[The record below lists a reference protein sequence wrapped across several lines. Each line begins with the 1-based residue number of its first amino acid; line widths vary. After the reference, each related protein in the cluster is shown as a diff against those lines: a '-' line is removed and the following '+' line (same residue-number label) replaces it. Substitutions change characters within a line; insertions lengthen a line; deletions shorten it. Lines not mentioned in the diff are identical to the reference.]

1 MSRSNPPSDSGSVI
15 DLSARFRRNE
25 AAGESSAARQ
35 TAPEAQN
42 EKPATVATLPGGGV
56 GGSNADGADSAVVFS
71 PEEDGRTKREHLA
84 DLLDHGKV
92 QVRLDPRRPGVA
104 VPERFADDP
113 VLALNLSWRFPQT
126 NMVLNDRG
134 VAATLRFGGVPF
146 RCQIPWSAI
155 WAVATPDSELLKI
168 WLLDL
173 PPEFGG
179 PSERDDSE
187 QVLPVEP
194 GRPKLSVLGG
204 ESSKVETA
212 TIETGTIET
221 ESGPDATATEA
232 TEGEGTREPPRKPGL
247 RIVR

>member
-1 MSRSNPPSDSGSVI
+1 MSRSNSPSDAGSVI
-15 DLSARFRRNE
+15 DLSARFRRSSDAE
-25 AAGESSAARQ
+25 ESQDVRTPEHDVSGRKPASVAQLPGAAAGES
-35 TAPEAQN
+35 N
-42 EKPATVATLPGGGV
+42 
-56 GGSNADGADSAVVFS
+56 ADSANSAVLFS
-71 PEEDGRTKREHLA
+71 SAEDGRTKREHLA
-84 DLLDHGKV
+84 ELLDHGKV
-92 QVRLDPRRPGVA
+92 QIRLDPRRPGVV
-104 VPERFADDP
+104 VPERFVDDP

-146 RCQIPWSAI
+146 RCQIPWNAL

-168 WLLDL
+168 WLVDL

-179 PSERDDSE
+179 PSERKDGG

-204 ESSKVETA
+204 ETA
-212 TIETGTIET
+212 KSDTAKSDTAQG
-221 ESGPDATATEA
+221 ESEAEAERNAT
-232 TEGEGTREPPRKPGL
+232 TEGEGTAEPPKKPGL